1 MLFPKTVF
9 VENTTIDDQMLKIAT
24 ELMEATVALDDPA
37 ENYESVAIELW
48 DVIQA
53 VETALRILEK
63 QYGVNVNIVRQYVYE
78 KNRSRKYYKEG

>member
-1 MLFPKTVF
+1 
-9 VENTTIDDQMLKIAT
+9 
-24 ELMEATVALDDPA
+24 MEATVALDDPA
-37 ENYESVAIELW
+37 VNYESVAIELW

>member
-37 ENYESVAIELW
+37 VNYESVAIELW